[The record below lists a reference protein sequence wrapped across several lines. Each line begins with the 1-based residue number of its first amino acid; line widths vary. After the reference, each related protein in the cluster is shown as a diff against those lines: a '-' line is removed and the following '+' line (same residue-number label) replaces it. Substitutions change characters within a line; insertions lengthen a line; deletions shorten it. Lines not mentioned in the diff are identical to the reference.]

1 MGCVYRVWP
10 WPQSRPS
17 LLRAL
22 LYQGNGGSALAV
34 GIKSALY
41 AGAATLLSAGVVASA
56 EICVSCTGP
65 DAKYT
70 CVVNMSTAGTIDT
83 VVKLYCIT
91 ALAKAGPHSSCAI
104 DRNTKAPCQG
114 ARKELPLPGALE
126 QAFDSPQQLQ
136 TALPP
141 VTSSPPGA
149 PGAVPAPSGAAPR
162 AAADDGSHPGQ
173 EAAKEGPPRTVQEMM
188 ENGAKGDGFS
198 PGKAAKS
205 TTTAL
210 EKAGSAVG
218 DAAKTSWKCLSS
230 FFSNCSSSSSE

>member
-1 MGCVYRVWP
+1 M
-10 WPQSRPS
+10 
-17 LLRAL
+17 
-22 LYQGNGGSALAV
+22 AV

-41 AGAATLLSAGVVASA
+41 AGAATLLSASVVASA

-126 QAFDSPQQLQ
+126 QALDSSQQLQ

>member
-1 MGCVYRVWP
+1 MGCVCRVWP

-126 QAFDSPQQLQ
+126 QALDSPQQPQ

-141 VTSSPPGA
+141 LTSS
-149 PGAVPAPSGAAPR
+149 
-162 AAADDGSHPGQ
+162 PGQ